1 MLCLKKYF
9 FLVLQAVLLTACS
22 ENVFLSRKYF
32 YGKLKKQPETIQ
44 CLAFDVNERK
54 SKAGL
59 TLPIKSSVLDINIVG
74 IEHVPDIKNFHSNK
88 KGNVFHKNKRNGVM
102 LLKQKQV
109 FSVSKEESKLKK
121 TDEKQDGLISA
132 LVLALYWIALFS
144 LSSNLIAIE
153 ITSLL
158 ISLQVVGI
166 VMLAA
171 VFFILLKY
179 LFKLLYQKTR

>member
-1 MLCLKKYF
+1 MLRLKKYF
-9 FLVLQAVLLTACS
+9 LLVLLAVFLTACR

-32 YGKLKKQPETIQ
+32 YGKLKKQPEIIQ
-44 CLAFDVNERK
+44 HVPFEVNEPK
-54 SKAGL
+54 VKPNL
-59 TLPIKSSVLDINIVG
+59 KLPITCSVFEVNIAG
-74 IEHVPDIKNFHSNK
+74 IKQAPDIRNFHSK
-88 KGNVFHKNKRNGVM
+88 KNGNVFLKSKRHGLI

-109 FSVSKEESKLKK
+109 FPVSKKESKLKK
-121 TDEKQDGLISA
+121 ADEKQDGLKSGLM
-132 LVLALYWIALFS
+132 LVLYWIALFS
-144 LSSNLIAIE
+144 LSSNLIALE

-166 VMLAA
+166 VILAA

>member
-1 MLCLKKYF
+1 MFRLKKYF
-9 FLVLQAVLLTACS
+9 LLVLLAVFLTACR

-32 YGKLKKQPETIQ
+32 YGKLKKQREIGQFVPSEVNDPKLKPNLRLPIT
-44 CLAFDVNERK
+44 CSVFDVNIA
-54 SKAGL
+54 S
-59 TLPIKSSVLDINIVG
+59 IKQAT
-74 IEHVPDIKNFHSNK
+74 DIKNFHSK
-88 KGNVFHKNKRNGVM
+88 KMGKVFLKSKRHGVI

-109 FSVSKEESKLKK
+109 FSVSEKESKLKK
-121 TDEKQDGLISA
+121 TDEKQDGLKSG

-171 VFFILLKY
+171 VFFILFKY